1 MIAAGYNNGKVI
13 GYKKYT
19 QKVNQFRLKCF
30 VNSAEGNEQESFE
43 IIQEDLDDLTKIAN
57 FFEKWYNKIKKVLKI
72 VGPDVQAASLWVINF
87 AGIKNK
93 GNSSSFLEISF
104 LSLLLIFGLF

>member
-13 GYKKYT
+13 GYKKDT

-30 VNSAEGNEQESFE
+30 VDSDEGEEKGSFE
-43 IIQEDLDDLTKIAN
+43 IIQEDLDDLTKISN
-57 FFEKWYNKIKKVLKI
+57 FLEKWYNKIKKVLKI

-93 GNSSSFLEISF
+93 VNSSSFLEISF